1 MPRVLHSLLVAAPL
15 SALAAPPTVEIIA
28 LPHSPVQTA
37 LKPVRDFLAGLDGKV
52 KVNELDAESP
62 AGEER
67 LSGLGLSGHIPILLV
82 INGSDEF
89 KRPDGTAVLFK
100 DFPAQPGQKLGI
112 NGLWSV
118 ADFEAAVNAA
128 LGMPRNSANKMANP
142 FIHWRYVSSELT
154 YRWKRSALL
163 IVGIA
168 LAVTLV
174 TTLDMLGR
182 GFADLATVPFR
193 NLGADLIV
201 QRSATQSA
209 VPQQMGIMLPYS
221 AEPITAAELQRL
233 AKEPGVSEVA
243 GFVLLCESRQGQ
255 FHLDHR
261 HSVDAQCAR
270 ARAGQGARLALPG
283 SAAESGTREVLV
295 ERHYGAFY
303 RLAPG
308 SKVDIGG
315 EQFTVVGVVDI
326 EQGSQIVASNFYMD
340 IEEARQLAGLPPDLI
355 NQVFLNVSDMAQTD
369 SVKEHI
375 ASWLSH
381 ASVTSPGTMLQLFGG
396 VSQTIGR
403 FRSVALWAGALAALA
418 LGATFVFGNLVE
430 RSRELQSYA

>member
-1 MPRVLHSLLVAAPL
+1 
-15 SALAAPPTVEIIA
+15 
-28 LPHSPVQTA
+28 
-37 LKPVRDFLAGLDGKV
+37 
-52 KVNELDAESP
+52 
-62 AGEER
+62 
-67 LSGLGLSGHIPILLV
+67 
-82 INGSDEF
+82 
-89 KRPDGTAVLFK
+89 
-100 DFPAQPGQKLGI
+100 
-112 NGLWSV
+112 
-118 ADFEAAVNAA
+118 
-128 LGMPRNSANKMANP
+128 MARP

-168 LAVTLV
+168 LAVALV

-182 GFADLATVPFR
+182 AFADLATVPFR

-209 VPQQMGIMLPYS
+209 VPKQMGIMLPYS

-233 AKEPGVSEVA
+233 RQEPGVTDAA
-243 GFVLLCESRQGQ
+243 GFVLLWNLGKGSFISISGIPLTPGAPALGPGKVRDWLYQG
-255 FHLDHR
+255 
-261 HSVDAQCAR
+261 
-270 ARAGQGARLALPG
+270 RLPTP
-283 SAAESGTREVLV
+283 GTREVLV

-303 RLAPG
+303 RLTPG
-308 SKVDIGG
+308 SKIDFSG

-340 IEEARQLAGLPPDLI
+340 IDEARRLANLPPDLV
-355 NQVFLNVSDMAQTD
+355 NQVFLKVSDIAQTET
-369 SVKEHI
+369 VKNHI
-375 ASWLSH
+375 AAWLSH

-403 FRSVALWAGALAALA
+403 FRSVAVFAGALAALA

-430 RSRELQSYA
+430 RSRELAILRVIGWDQKYVRREIAAEMALQGLMAGIVALGLLAIGSNFLAHISITLPMNLPGENPATFAPGGFQAVASKIALPVSLSIWDWLCGPIVAILALGMCGWWMAADRKATSLWAAMRG

>member
-1 MPRVLHSLLVAAPL
+1 MTRPL
-15 SALAAPPTVEIIA
+15 
-28 LPHSPVQTA
+28 
-37 LKPVRDFLAGLDGKV
+37 
-52 KVNELDAESP
+52 
-62 AGEER
+62 
-67 LSGLGLSGHIPILLV
+67 
-82 INGSDEF
+82 
-89 KRPDGTAVLFK
+89 
-100 DFPAQPGQKLGI
+100 
-112 NGLWSV
+112 
-118 ADFEAAVNAA
+118 
-128 LGMPRNSANKMANP
+128 
-142 FIHWRYVSSELT
+142 IHWRYVSSELT

-182 GFADLATVPFR
+182 AFADLATVPFR

-209 VPQQMGIMLPYS
+209 VPKQMGVMLPYS
-221 AEPITAAELQRL
+221 AEPISAAEMQRL
-233 AKEPGVSEVA
+233 AKEPGVTEAA
-243 GFVLLCESRQGQ
+243 GFVLLWNLGKGSFISITGIPLTPLAPALGPGRVRDWLYQG
-255 FHLDHR
+255 
-261 HSVDAQCAR
+261 
-270 ARAGQGARLALPG
+270 RLPTP
-283 SAAESGTREVLV
+283 GTREVLV

-308 SKVDIGG
+308 SAVEIGG

-326 EQGSQIVASNFYMD
+326 QQGSQIVASNFYMD
-340 IEEARQLAGLPPDLI
+340 IDEARQLANLPPDLV
-355 NQVFLNVSDMAQTD
+355 NQVFLKLSDMAQTE
-369 SVKEHI
+369 SVKNHI

-403 FRSVALWAGALAALA
+403 FRSVAVVAGALAALA

-430 RSRELQSYA
+430 RSRELAILRVIGWEQKQVRREIAAEMALQGLIAGILALGLLAIGSDVLAHISVVLPTNLPGENPATFAPGGFQAGASKIALPVSLTVWDWLSGPIVAILGLGICGWRMSADRKAISLWAGIRA